1 MSATP
6 VKSPSEEEMY
16 ASAIEA
22 SGGTVTA
29 GDMNYWSS
37 RMLVVLGMAQAH
49 TALAAELR
57 HDVPA

>member
-1 MSATP
+1 M
-6 VKSPSEEEMY
+6 KSPSEEEMY